1 MSEVN
6 NKGAKMDQEL
16 LDQLK
21 VLLEQ
26 LNDRVEAL
34 EHTVNDTI
42 IGGWKKADEE
52 YKDCEAHKHFTE
64 TYGADLDKLSP
75 YFQKL
80 YGDDYNLDNELYNE
94 LKSTD
99 GYGTESFDEDAL
111 MKAKIAELTDKFKD
125 WDLNPKTEE
134 PVKEAE
140 ETVVVTPEDKEYSEL
155 SDIYKKYKNGELA
168 E

>member
-1 MSEVN
+1 
-6 NKGAKMDQEL
+6 MDEQI

-26 LNDRVEAL
+26 LNNRVEAL

-52 YKDCEAHKHFTE
+52 YRDCEAHKAFTD
-64 TYGADLDKLSP
+64 TYGSDLDKLSP
-75 YFQKL
+75 YFKKL

-99 GYGTESFDEDAL
+99 GYGTEGFDEDGL
-111 MKAKIAELTDKFKD
+111 MKAKIAELNDKFKNWELD
-125 WDLNPKTEE
+125 NPVAEE
-134 PVKEAE
+134 E
-140 ETVVVTPEDKEYSEL
+140 ETVVVSPEDKDYQEL
-155 SDIYKKYKNGELA
+155 KDIYSKYKSGDLTSE
-168 E
+168 